1 MEPSRLMR
9 LAPSREGCLL
19 PLGWA
24 SGVQLQFL
32 PARSPEDFSDSFTAI
47 KREGAQA
54 LVILG
59 DPMFSLNAEPFARL
73 ALENQLPT
81 VDANR
86 RSVEAGSLDLGPA
99 ILRCRGVPL
108 FWSIGLPSP
117 KRSCP
122 QSTQQK
128 LRMRGLSCAVVTAPR
143 CQ

>member
-32 PARSPEDFSDSFTAI
+32 PARSPEDFSDPFTTI

-54 LVILG
+54 PVILA
-59 DPMFSLNAEPFARL
+59 DPMFSLNAEPLARL

-81 VDANR
+81 VGAKQKVR
-86 RSVEAGSLDLGPA
+86 RGRQSYRIWARLFCVVEACRC
-99 ILRCRGVPL
+99 LR
-108 FWSIGLPSP
+108 
-117 KRSCP
+117 
-122 QSTQQK
+122 
-128 LRMRGLSCAVVTAPR
+128 
-143 CQ
+143 